1 MKYQTQESEDARHR
15 QALNDSL
22 ARYPQ
27 GYYWA
32 YALDKGGKRSGPPM
46 IFEHTEWGN
55 WLMSG
60 VDDLFVDHELEVV
73 SARLEPPC
81 K

>member
-1 MKYQTQESEDARHR
+1 VKYPTQESEDARHQR
-15 QALNDSL
+15 NEAL

-32 YALDKGGKRSGPPM
+32 YVLKDGARSGPPA

-55 WLMSG
+55 WYMAG
-60 VDDLFVDHELEVV
+60 IDELFVDHELEVV
-73 SARLEPPC
+73 SARLEPPQ
-81 K
+81 